1 LDGVVMDGYVVCR
14 SKGGFMQAAPN
25 GRLDE
30 IRVELGE
37 ILEKR
42 VSELMNSMRESEE
55 FTRRILATELEM
67 ARARQLREDLDGES
81 QRVQQDLDALRARAE
96 EVRSQ
101 HSESVQNRDLVRE
114 EVRTMER
121 DVDEARNEVRTARI
135 KLRDLEKE
143 GDSLRQEN
151 VELKIKFR
159 TLEENVGRM
168 RKLRDELLSS
178 ITQLSQQMT
187 TIGENE

>member
-1 LDGVVMDGYVVCR
+1 ME
-14 SKGGFMQAAPN
+14 AASS

-37 ILEKR
+37 ILESR

-67 ARARQLREDLDGES
+67 ARARQLREDLDNEA
-81 QRVQQDLDALRARAE
+81 QRVQNDLDALRARAE
-96 EVRSQ
+96 EVRAE
-101 HSESVQNRDLVRE
+101 HGESVVQREGVRE
-114 EVRTMER
+114 EIREMER
-121 DVDEARNEVRTARI
+121 DVEEARNEVRTARI

-178 ITQLSQQMT
+178 ITQLSQQMSNL
-187 TIGENE
+187 GENE

>member
-1 LDGVVMDGYVVCR
+1 ME
-14 SKGGFMQAAPN
+14 AAAN

-37 ILEKR
+37 ILESR

-67 ARARQLREDLDGES
+67 ARARQLREDLDNEA

-96 EVRSQ
+96 EVRAD
-101 HSESVQNRDLVRE
+101 HSDSVVQREGVRE
-114 EVRTMER
+114 EIRVMER
-121 DVDEARNEVRTARI
+121 DVEEARNEVRTARI

-143 GDSLRQEN
+143 GDSLRQDE
-151 VELKIKFR
+151 
-159 TLEENVGRM
+159 TLYTG
-168 RKLRDELLSS
+168 LS
-178 ITQLSQQMT
+178 
-187 TIGENE
+187 G